1 MNGRRI
7 FAAVTVG
14 HLGIDIFNSM
24 GPVLLAFLQAPLGL
38 SAAQIGLAVGL
49 FQVLAGTTQPA
60 FGWLVDR
67 IGSRFLGPFSV
78 AFNFACMGLAVAA
91 AAATQRFVLFLIP
104 FAFAAVASGAFHPL
118 GVMHSSTVN
127 LARSATFT
135 AIFFF
140 CGQLGLTTGPVL
152 AGLALDRAGL
162 YGIYWLLLL
171 AAPVPLFMV
180 FAMGPRRVHAAPAT
194 SQPHEHQAGAAD
206 TPAGRR
212 RPARGGVIALLGL
225 VFASRSWAM
234 FGTMAFLPLLLS
246 QRGYSSLAQGSASAL
261 FLLGGAVT
269 AVFAGAWAD
278 RWGRRPVVF
287 LTTLLGALL
296 LGVLPGSGGWIFA
309 VVLPC
314 GALLGASHSILIVMA
329 QELLPWRRGLASGT
343 ALGFL
348 FATGGIAT
356 WGIGELADRFELA
369 AVLQAGAVVG
379 LLSAFASL
387 LLPKQEPTRLAAAPA
402 VSTVLVAAA
411 VVGLTLLSPRP
422 AVAGL
427 NGEINGQV
435 RDAATDVPL
444 PGAEIRITGDQLH
457 STQTVRAGR
466 GGSFRAPG
474 LPPGDY
480 YVEATMDGYATS
492 VVENLILV
500 VGGVLRVDF
509 HMRAGSASALDL
521 VTSPLLDVVTGSDG
535 NVLAGDDLR
544 QLPGAVAALNLDL
557 ASGLDALD
565 PGVAVNG
572 WPPGFAVYRI
582 DGQESALREPGSAA
596 IDPRWVDQVRVWT
609 MELAA
614 TMAGPHIDLVTRS
627 GGTEWRV
634 NGGWSTVE
642 PLDNGERLDLR
653 LFAAGESPSG
663 GKDRRRIEGDEATI
677 FAGGPLRDK
686 RARAFGGYSRSRT
699 RGTESLFGV
708 GAPVTWEETIE
719 QSVGKLDW
727 WAGSAS
733 NLTLKHHAGSGDLD
747 GRRPALQVLPS
758 LDGTESDRSR
768 RQTTSLNV
776 EWGVTDRLW
785 LRVFGGR
792 SDLIEGGDPW
802 QDAGL
807 YFGAPAP
814 GRLAGWYEA
823 APAGRVRRAA
833 ERRNWAV
840 EPSFFLFDHTLE
852 IGVQNSSS
860 SLELLR
866 SEGSG
871 RLLRFPGGTL
881 DAWSGGPLGAA
892 GLRQEKRALY
902 VQDAWR
908 VGGAFKRHLTLH
920 AGLRAEEEEAGPVD
934 LEFDDRTEPRLAFV
948 WDVAGRGRWKVYGGA
963 AWWHG
968 DVFRPRAGR
977 SDLDAVATLDAA
989 GSYSGAR
996 LDFAKAAVDP
1006 DLRPARVREIQLGTG
1021 YQFLPDVVISAR
1033 LARRRLRDGIRLM
1046 PLSATGEIAPTLLT
1060 PGRGAGGDLPQ
1071 LEQDWWGAELNAN
1084 VGFSPSWRIHF
1095 SYFLSR
1101 LTGNHEVGGLGLE
1114 AGAVPGAHPVLAG
1127 LDLCSS
1133 PVPCDVFD
1141 VTEHSR
1147 RLSLDREHQLSGWL
1161 VLSPGERWLMALVY
1175 RFRSGAAYVPR
1186 VLTVR
1191 VDEANRILSTGLAP
1205 LPSGADG
1212 PVKSADLKRAD
1223 LSLTYRVPLRSDDR
1237 RLSLFAEALNIF
1249 DQDAANQLWPLAYLD
1264 PVLVGTG
1271 RTDLLVAAAA
1281 QGARPDLRESLPAA
1295 FQTSR
1300 RVRAGVRLQF

>member
-67 IGSRFLGPFSV
+67 VGSRFLGPFSV

-91 AAATQRFVLFLIP
+91 AAATGRFVLFLIP
-104 FAFAAVASGAFHPL
+104 FALAAVASGAFHPL

-162 YGIYWLLLL
+162 NGIYWLLLF
-171 AAPVPLFMV
+171 AAPVPLFMA
-180 FAMGPRRVHAAPAT
+180 FAMGPRRVHPVPAA
-194 SQPHEHQAGAAD
+194 SQPNENQAGDA
-206 TPAGRR
+206 TVSAGRQV
-212 RPARGGVIALLGL
+212 RGGVIALLGL

-246 QRGYSSLAQGSASAL
+246 QRGYSSVAQGSASAL
-261 FLLGGAVT
+261 FLLGGALT
-269 AVFAGAWAD
+269 AVLAGAWAE
-278 RWGRRPVVF
+278 RWGRRPIVF

-356 WGIGELADRFELA
+356 WCIGELADRFELA

-379 LLSAFASL
+379 LVSAFASL

-402 VSTVLVAAA
+402 VTAVLVAS
-411 VVGLTLLSPRP
+411 VVGLTVLSPSP
-422 AVAGL
+422 ASAGL

-457 STQTVRAGR
+457 SAQTVRAGR

-480 YVEATMDGYATS
+480 YVEATVDGYATS

-500 VGGVLRVDF
+500 AGGVLRVDF

-521 VTSPLLDVVTGSDG
+521 VSSPLLDVVTGSDG

-557 ASGLDALD
+557 ASGLDALGPD
-565 PGVAVNG
+565 VAVNG
-572 WPPGFAVYRI
+572 WPPGFANYRV
-582 DGQESALREPGSAA
+582 DGQESALREPGSTA

-614 TMAGPHIDLVTRS
+614 TMAGPHIDLITRS
-627 GGTEWRV
+627 GGTDWQV

-642 PLDNGERLDLR
+642 PLDNGERLALR
-653 LFAAGESPSG
+653 LFGAGESPAG
-663 GKDRRRIEGDEATI
+663 GRDRRRIEGDEATV

-686 RARAFGGYSRSRT
+686 RARAFGGYSRSRA
-699 RGTESLFGV
+699 RGTESLFGAV
-708 GAPVTWEETIE
+708 APMTWDETIE
-719 QSVGKLDW
+719 QSIGKLDW

-747 GRRPALQVLPS
+747 GRRPALEVLPS
-758 LDGTESDRSR
+758 VDGTENDRSR

-792 SDLIEGGDPW
+792 SDLIEDGEPW

-807 YFGAPAP
+807 YFAAPAS

-852 IGVQNSSS
+852 IGIQDSRS

-866 SEGSG
+866 SQGSG
-871 RLLRFPGGTL
+871 RLLRFAGGTPE
-881 DAWSGGPLGAA
+881 AWSGGALGAA

-902 VQDAWR
+902 AQDAWR

-920 AGLRAEEEEAGPVD
+920 VGLRAEEEKAGPLD
-934 LEFDDRTEPRLAFV
+934 LEFADRTEPRLAFV
-948 WDVAGRGRWKVYGGA
+948 WDVAGRGRWKAYGGA
-963 AWWHG
+963 AWWHV

-977 SDLDAVATLDAA
+977 SDLDAVAALEAT
-989 GSYSGAR
+989 GGYSGAP
-996 LDFAKAAVDP
+996 LDFARAAVDP

-1033 LARRRLRDGIRLM
+1033 VSRRQLRNGIRLM
-1046 PLSATGEIAPTLLT
+1046 PLLDAGEVVPTLLT
-1060 PGRGAGGDLPQ
+1060 PGRGAGGELPQ
-1071 LEQDWWGAELNAN
+1071 LEQDWWGAELNAH

-1095 SYFLSR
+1095 SYVLSR
-1101 LTGNHEVGGLGLE
+1101 LTGNHEAGGLGME
-1114 AGAVPGAHPVLAG
+1114 AGTLPGAHPVLAA

-1141 VTEHSR
+1141 VTSGSR

-1175 RFRSGAAYVPR
+1175 RFRTGAAYVPR
-1186 VLTVR
+1186 ALTVR
-1191 VDEANRILSTGLAP
+1191 VDEASRILSTGLTP
-1205 LPSGADG
+1205 LPSGPDG
-1212 PVKSADLKRAD
+1212 LVKSADLKRAD
-1223 LSLTYRVPLRSDDR
+1223 LSLTYRVPLRSEDR
-1237 RLSLFAEALNIF
+1237 RLSLFAEALNVF

-1264 PVLVGTG
+1264 PVFVGPG
-1271 RTDLLVAAAA
+1271 RTDLLAAAAA
-1281 QGARPDLRESLPAA
+1281 QGARPDPRESLPAA

-1300 RVRAGVRLQF
+1300 RVRAGLRLQF

>member
-67 IGSRFLGPFSV
+67 VGSRFLGPFSV

-91 AAATQRFVLFLIP
+91 AAATGRFVLFLIP
-104 FAFAAVASGAFHPL
+104 FALAAVASGAFHPL

-162 YGIYWLLLL
+162 NGIYWLLLF
-171 AAPVPLFMV
+171 AAPVPLFMA
-180 FAMGPRRVHAAPAT
+180 FAMGPRRVHPVPAA
-194 SQPHEHQAGAAD
+194 SQPNENQAGDA
-206 TPAGRR
+206 TVSAGRQV
-212 RPARGGVIALLGL
+212 RGGVIALLGL

-246 QRGYSSLAQGSASAL
+246 QRGYSSVAQGSASAL
-261 FLLGGAVT
+261 FLLGGALT
-269 AVFAGAWAD
+269 AVLAGAWAE
-278 RWGRRPVVF
+278 RWGRRPIVF

-356 WGIGELADRFELA
+356 WCIGELADRFELA

-379 LLSAFASL
+379 LVSAFASL

-402 VSTVLVAAA
+402 VTAVLVAS
-411 VVGLTLLSPRP
+411 VVGLTVLSPSP
-422 AVAGL
+422 ASAGL

-457 STQTVRAGR
+457 SAQTVRAGR

-480 YVEATMDGYATS
+480 YVEATVDGYATS

-500 VGGVLRVDF
+500 AGGVLRVDF

-521 VTSPLLDVVTGSDG
+521 VSSPLLDVVTGSDG

-557 ASGLDALD
+557 ASGLDALGPD
-565 PGVAVNG
+565 VAVNG
-572 WPPGFAVYRI
+572 WPPGFANYRV
-582 DGQESALREPGSAA
+582 DGQESALREPGSTA

-614 TMAGPHIDLVTRS
+614 TMAGPHIDLITRS
-627 GGTEWRV
+627 GGTDWQV

-642 PLDNGERLDLR
+642 PLALR
-653 LFAAGESPSG
+653 LFGAGESPAG
-663 GKDRRRIEGDEATI
+663 GRDRRRIEGDEATV

-686 RARAFGGYSRSRT
+686 RARAFGGYSRSRA
-699 RGTESLFGV
+699 RGTESLFGAV
-708 GAPVTWEETIE
+708 APMTWDETIE
-719 QSVGKLDW
+719 QSIGKLDW

-747 GRRPALQVLPS
+747 GRRPALEVLPS
-758 LDGTESDRSR
+758 VDGTENDRSR

-792 SDLIEGGDPW
+792 SDLIEDGEPW

-807 YFGAPAP
+807 YFAAPAS

-852 IGVQNSSS
+852 IGIQDSRS

-866 SEGSG
+866 SQGSG
-871 RLLRFPGGTL
+871 RLLRFAGGTPE
-881 DAWSGGPLGAA
+881 AWSGGALGAA

-902 VQDAWR
+902 AQDAWR

-920 AGLRAEEEEAGPVD
+920 VGLRAEEEKAGPLD
-934 LEFDDRTEPRLAFV
+934 LEFADRTEPRLAFV
-948 WDVAGRGRWKVYGGA
+948 WDVAGRGRWKAYGGA
-963 AWWHG
+963 AWWHV

-977 SDLDAVATLDAA
+977 SDLDAVAALEAT
-989 GSYSGAR
+989 GGYSGAP
-996 LDFAKAAVDP
+996 LDFARAAVDP

-1033 LARRRLRDGIRLM
+1033 VSRRQLRNGIRLM
-1046 PLSATGEIAPTLLT
+1046 PLLDAGEVVPTLLT
-1060 PGRGAGGDLPQ
+1060 PGRGAGGELPQ
-1071 LEQDWWGAELNAN
+1071 LEQDWWGAELNAH

-1095 SYFLSR
+1095 SYVLSR
-1101 LTGNHEVGGLGLE
+1101 LTGNHEAGGLGME
-1114 AGAVPGAHPVLAG
+1114 AGTLPGAHPVLAA

-1141 VTEHSR
+1141 VTSGSR

-1175 RFRSGAAYVPR
+1175 RFRTGAAYVPR
-1186 VLTVR
+1186 ALTVR
-1191 VDEANRILSTGLAP
+1191 VDEASRILSTGLTP
-1205 LPSGADG
+1205 LPSGPDG
-1212 PVKSADLKRAD
+1212 LVKSADLKRAD
-1223 LSLTYRVPLRSDDR
+1223 LSLTYRVPLRSEDR
-1237 RLSLFAEALNIF
+1237 RLSLFAEALNVF

-1264 PVLVGTG
+1264 PVFVGPG
-1271 RTDLLVAAAA
+1271 RTDLLAAAAA
-1281 QGARPDLRESLPAA
+1281 QGARPDPRESLPAA

-1300 RVRAGVRLQF
+1300 RVRAGLRLQF